1 MTKNSFIKASPQE
14 FIDYMKSLNKC
25 KISKEEARK
34 VLFEAGLIT
43 KTGKPFNFS
52 KHWLG
57 VGPQ

>member
-1 MTKNSFIKASPQE
+1 MSKGTEQE
-14 FIDYMKSLNKC
+14 FIEYMKSIKKC

-43 KTGKPFNFS
+43 KSGKPFDFS

-57 VGPQ
+57 VGPK

>member
-1 MTKNSFIKASPQE
+1 MKSYIKASPQE
-14 FIDYMKSLNKC
+14 FIEYMKSIKKC

-43 KTGKPFNFS
+43 KAGKPFNFS

-57 VGPQ
+57 IGPK

>member
-1 MTKNSFIKASPQE
+1 MNSYIKVSPQE
-14 FIDYMKSLNKC
+14 FIEYMKSINKC

-43 KTGKPFNFS
+43 KSGKPVDFS

-57 VGPQ
+57 VGPK

>member
-1 MTKNSFIKASPQE
+1 MKGYIKASPRE
-14 FIDYMKSLNKC
+14 FIEYMKSLNKC

-43 KTGKPFNFS
+43 KTGKQFDFS

-57 VGPQ
+57 VGPK

>member
-1 MTKNSFIKASPQE
+1 MKSYIKASPQE
-14 FIDYMKSLNKC
+14 FIEYMKSIKKC

-43 KTGKPFNFS
+43 KSGKPFDFS

-57 VGPQ
+57 IGPK